1 MLLRHYWHNHSLHP
15 CSFLFR
21 EKLYQLRNSWNSD
34 VASFAI
40 CIYTHTQFI
49 GDSILKRYIDIPVR
63 NTYKIPNMFMHSIF
77 LRYLICINRTRPML
91 RSRHL
96 SALRS
101 DASWGTR
108 FGEHF
113 LPSRKHWLGFFLGL
127 YICKYKYI
135 YIHIYEYVL
144 YIHIHQT
151 SQVLFVDLSLKSL
164 SHDLLKRPV
173 WNFNY
178 QGGNWSPSHTPK
190 SDPKGGCKAAKSGGA

>member
-1 MLLRHYWHNHSLHP
+1 MEHPARPATSCFVLDVLRKS
-15 CSFLFR
+15 
-21 EKLYQLRNSWNSD
+21 
-34 VASFAI
+34 
-40 CIYTHTQFI
+40 TFI
-49 GDSILKRYIDIPVR
+49 RSINPLKRLLSRGIRSKPERNDTWVPAFVERAIGGRLGSRPFFPVMAVQSLQGFGLVVLSYPFIDQ
-63 NTYKIPNMFMHSIF
+63 
-77 LRYLICINRTRPML
+77 
-91 RSRHL
+91 
-96 SALRS
+96 
-101 DASWGTR
+101 W
-108 FGEHF
+108 E
-113 LPSRKHWLGFFLGL
+113 
-127 YICKYKYI
+127 KYKYI